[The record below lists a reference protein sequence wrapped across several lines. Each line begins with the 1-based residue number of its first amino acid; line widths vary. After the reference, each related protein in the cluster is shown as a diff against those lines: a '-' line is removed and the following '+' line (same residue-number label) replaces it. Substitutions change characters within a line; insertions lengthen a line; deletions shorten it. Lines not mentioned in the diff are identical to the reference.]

1 MQELLDGNRALQ
13 HKITVLQRELDWLR
27 KTTDARQEYDQSK
40 KWDWVHANVFKVA
53 DSKQEGTERAMDRA
67 AAVMKKLKA
76 DTGAAGVTKLIVHAT
91 NAFDREEKLEL
102 CTLLAAGLPP
112 DAALQLRVGLLS
124 TMAADQL
131 RDVSSHRPPPPR
143 DSDCCA
149 ASAQHTTAAAT
160 RMCAA
165 CAALRL

>member
-1 MQELLDGNRALQ
+1 
-13 HKITVLQRELDWLR
+13 
-27 KTTDARQEYDQSK
+27 
-40 KWDWVHANVFKVA
+40 
-53 DSKQEGTERAMDRA
+53 MDCA

-102 CTLLAAGLPP
+102 CALLAAGLPP

-131 RDVSSHRPPPPR
+131 RDVS
-143 DSDCCA
+143 
-149 ASAQHTTAAAT
+149 HTAAT
-160 RMCAA
+160 RMMRPWRTSHRRC
-165 CAALRL
+165 RLQPLHSHLD